1 MVEGQLHL
9 ELVIWIFF
17 TLSVFF
23 ISLVLQKVLLLVT
36 LCSRFYSHV
45 ASIFCTTDGIYF
57 INMPKQKLRRRDDF
71 LQSFTFHLQWVY
83 IYLSV
88 CLSVCLSIYLY
99 TLYTYIY
106 IHIHKINILYTCITY
121 IHIYTYINTHRHP
134 HTYHIYLYNV
144 HNKRRSWCKKQ
155 IM

>member
-83 IYLSV
+83 IYLSI
-88 CLSVCLSIYLY
+88 CLSVCLSIYLSIY
-99 TLYTYIY
+99 IIYIY
-106 IHIHKINILYTCITY
+106 IYTYTQNKYTIHMYNIYT
-121 IHIYTYINTHRHP
+121 HIYIYKYTQTPTHISYIF
-134 HTYHIYLYNV
+134 I
-144 HNKRRSWCKKQ
+144 
-155 IM
+155 